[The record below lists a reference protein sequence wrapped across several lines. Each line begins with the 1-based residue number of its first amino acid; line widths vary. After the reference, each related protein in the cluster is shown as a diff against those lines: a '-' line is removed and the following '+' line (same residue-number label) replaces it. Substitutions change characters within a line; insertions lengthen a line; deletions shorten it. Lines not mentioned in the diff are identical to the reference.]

1 MSTSKGLLFL
11 TIGLAALAAGG
22 CRPSDAPEGEEAEP
36 MPQASVVAEADT
48 TGAAIWA
55 HLQQSDYRSTWT
67 LWPGK
72 GELYTGQ
79 EPHGMLLTTYLND
92 VALQALSSGAASMA
106 PGAII
111 VKENYMP
118 DGTLAAVT
126 TMFKVGG
133 YNPDVNDW
141 FFTKHLAS
149 GELDRTPGG
158 MAMEG
163 RLPGCTNCHTA
174 MQANDYLFT
183 GQLGGGGVDYD
194 RWICRFP
201 KSSGGPAAVIQDG
214 LRPNRDAR
222 ST

>member
-1 MSTSKGLLFL
+1 MSHSKGVLFL
-11 TIGLAALAAGG
+11 TICLTALAAGG
-22 CRPSDAPEGEEAEP
+22 CGPSETEEAGP

-55 HLQQSDYRSTWT
+55 HLQQSDYQSTWT

-92 VALQALSSGAASMA
+92 VALRALTSGASSMA
-106 PGAII
+106 PGAIV

-118 DGTLAAVT
+118 DGTLVAVT

-141 FFTKHLAS
+141 FFTKHLPS
-149 GELDRTPGG
+149 GELDQTPNG

-163 RLPGCTNCHTA
+163 RLAGCTNCHRA
-174 MQANDYLFT
+174 MQTNDYLFT
-183 GQLGGGGVDYD
+183 SQLRGG
-194 RWICRFP
+194 
-201 KSSGGPAAVIQDG
+201 
-214 LRPNRDAR
+214 
-222 ST
+222 

>member
-1 MSTSKGLLFL
+1 MKKSKGLLSL
-11 TIGLAALAAGG
+11 TIGLAALATGG
-22 CRPSDAPEGEEAEP
+22 CGPPDAPEGNTAEP
-36 MPQASVVAEADT
+36 TPQAVVAEADT
-48 TGAAIWA
+48 TGTAIWA
-55 HLQQSDYRSTWT
+55 HLQQSDYQSTWT

-92 VALQALSSGAASMA
+92 VALQALTAGAPSMA

-118 DGTLAAVT
+118 DGTLVAVT

-141 FFTKHLAS
+141 FFTKHLPS
-149 GELDRTPGG
+149 GELDRAPNG
-158 MAMEG
+158 MALEG

-174 MQANDYLFT
+174 MQNNDYLFT
-183 GQLGGGGVDYD
+183 GQLGGG
-194 RWICRFP
+194 
-201 KSSGGPAAVIQDG
+201 A
-214 LRPNRDAR
+214 
-222 ST
+222 

>member
-11 TIGLAALAAGG
+11 TIGLAALAAGACG
-22 CRPSDAPEGEEAEP
+22 QSDEPESEEAEP
-36 MPQASVVAEADT
+36 TLQAVAEADT

-55 HLQQSDYRSTWT
+55 HLQESDYRSTWT
-67 LWPGK
+67 LWPEK

-92 VALQALSSGAASMA
+92 VALQALSSGGSRMA

-118 DGTLAAVT
+118 DSTLAAVT
-126 TMFKVGG
+126 TMFKVEG

-163 RLPGCTNCHTA
+163 RLPGCTNCHRA

-183 GQLGGGGVDYD
+183 GQLGGGG
-194 RWICRFP
+194 
-201 KSSGGPAAVIQDG
+201 
-214 LRPNRDAR
+214 LR
-222 ST
+222 T